1 MFSDS
6 IWRLLAGSLELS
18 QREFQILQAV
28 IDDQKESAIVANLG
42 ISSHTVHTHLE
53 RLYHKLGVTSR
64 VTLVTRVFVEYLSR
78 SPVSVGQG
86 CSPPNRRRAPRAT
99 RPDVPFSRPL
109 SRVAGLVCSPSR
121 PQRFRPPRPPCGSWR
136 R

>member
-28 IDDQKESAIVANLG
+28 FDDQKESAIAANLG

-53 RLYHKLGVTSR
+53 RLYHKLGRYEPRHSR
-64 VTLVTRVFVEYLSR
+64 F
-78 SPVSVGQG
+78 
-86 CSPPNRRRAPRAT
+86 
-99 RPDVPFSRPL
+99 
-109 SRVAGLVCSPSR
+109 AGLRRVPD
-121 PQRFRPPRPPCGSWR
+121 PQPGKRRSGLLAAEPPPGTASDAA
-136 R
+136 

>member
-6 IWRLLAGSLELS
+6 IWRLLARSLELS

-28 IDDQKESAIVANLG
+28 FDDQKESAIAANLG
-42 ISSHTVHTHLE
+42 ISSHTVHTHLK

-64 VTLVTRVFVEYLSR
+64 VTLVSRVFVEYLTR

-86 CSPPNRRRAPRAT
+86 
-99 RPDVPFSRPL
+99 
-109 SRVAGLVCSPSR
+109 
-121 PQRFRPPRPPCGSWR
+121 
-136 R
+136 

>member
-28 IDDQKESAIVANLG
+28 FDDQKESAIAANLS

-64 VTLVTRVFVEYLSR
+64 VTLVTRVFVEYLTR
-78 SPVSVGQG
+78 SPVSVDQG
-86 CSPPNRRRAPRAT
+86 
-99 RPDVPFSRPL
+99 
-109 SRVAGLVCSPSR
+109 
-121 PQRFRPPRPPCGSWR
+121 
-136 R
+136 

>member
-18 QREFQILQAV
+18 QREFQIPQAV
-28 IDDQKESAIVANLG
+28 FDDQKESAIAANLG

-64 VTLVTRVFVEYLSR
+64 VTLVSRVFVEYLTR

-86 CSPPNRRRAPRAT
+86 
-99 RPDVPFSRPL
+99 
-109 SRVAGLVCSPSR
+109 
-121 PQRFRPPRPPCGSWR
+121 
-136 R
+136 